1 MLHSF
6 SKKKPNDFKG
16 TFRRVIKALQQIT
29 ISCFHTE
36 ENKYCSN
43 FDQIHITLGLA
54 GVQISSWQLNVLVK
68 ISHDNVLNVCEVGTY
83 S

>member
-6 SKKKPNDFKG
+6 SKKKQNDFKG
-16 TFRRVIKALQQIT
+16 NFKCVIKLLQRII

-36 ENKYCSN
+36 ENKYCSH
-43 FDQIHITLGLA
+43 FDQIHITLGRA
-54 GVQISSWQLNVLVK
+54 GVQISSWRLNVLVK
-68 ISHDNVLNVCEVGTY
+68 ISHDNVLSLCEVGTY